1 MFRGCLTKNFQL
13 SFGLSYGWG
22 MAKRHA
28 DDYLD
33 AITEDPEVDEDLPVK
48 LLEFCRKWHGMVR
61 RIQVKYASPDRDDW
75 KMVNGHFQVPY
86 PSNPSVESMAAKA
99 MELVR
104 RHAEEQMFDVEGA
117 VRYRAAFT
125 VMVKNQERLKHCNL
139 RASMSPSG
147 IVSVEDDDDG
157 AQQERETIMLFRE
170 VMMEMREEKRQ
181 LMDHTLNAQD
191 KYADSVAKLGEEVQN
206 IAGQVAAITGA
217 LAGMAE
223 AATTTVRE
231 AGELYRA
238 SEAKSAELRRIEL
251 EAEQIRVEQ
260 EAKDRKVEGALELL
274 KQAGPLILGKLL
286 NTDPAVLMAMM
297 MSAQGQDAS
306 AMMANMKALSGA
318 QEGGDGGDGDDE
330 DGNAPEESASK
341 IAVSWVIPPKPRG
354 FDPEGREITDLDARE
369 SLSLFF
375 AQLSDDQERKTRGIV
390 GEELYDFVRTAAD
403 RDVGMAETALRKLD
417 DKIKGLPD
425 KDKGRYAAALVNVL
439 GSDLGM
445 YFLGLIRMSSPD
457 AEKGDDKP
465 N

>member
-1 MFRGCLTKNFQL
+1 
-13 SFGLSYGWG
+13 

-181 LMDHTLNAQD
+181 LMDHSLSAQD

-238 SEAKSAELRRIEL
+238 SEAKSAEMRRIEL

-260 EAKDRKVEGALELL
+260 ESKDRKVEGAIELL

-286 NTDPAVLMAMM
+286 NIDPGVLMAMM

-306 AMMANMKALSGA
+306 AMMANMKALSESQG
-318 QEGGDGGDGDDE
+318 GGDGESEGE
-330 DGNAPEESASK
+330 GNGEVSQESASK

-354 FDPEGREITDLDARE
+354 FDPEGRNLEDLDDRE
-369 SLSLFF
+369 KLSLFF
-375 AQLSDDQERKTRGIV
+375 AQLSEDQERKTRSIV
-390 GEELYDFVRTAAD
+390 GGELYDFVRTAAD
-403 RDVGMAETALRKLD
+403 RDAKMAETALRKMND
-417 DKIKGLPD
+417 EIKALPD
-425 KDKGRYAAALVNVL
+425 KDKGRYAAALVSVL
-439 GSDLGM
+439 GNDLAM
-445 YFLGLIRMSSPD
+445 YFLGLVRIMSGETDGD
-457 AEKGDDKP
+457 AP